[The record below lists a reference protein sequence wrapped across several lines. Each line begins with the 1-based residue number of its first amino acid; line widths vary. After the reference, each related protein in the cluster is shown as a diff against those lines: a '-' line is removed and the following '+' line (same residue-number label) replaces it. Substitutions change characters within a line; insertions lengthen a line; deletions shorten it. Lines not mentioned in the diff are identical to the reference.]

1 MKNMNR
7 QLLIDHLDKKL
18 AMLQG
23 LADSEIPTKGWINAV
38 RTTLGMTLAQLAKRL
53 NKTPVAVKEIEERE
67 QSKTITLKKLIEVGE
82 ALNLRFVYGFVP
94 KESSLRTMIEK
105 RARDV
110 AREIVLR
117 TSHSMALED
126 QKNSDER
133 LEQSIKDR
141 AEMLNQELPRHL
153 WD

>member
-53 NKTPVAVKEIEERE
+53 NKTPVAVREIEGRE

-82 ALNLRFVYGFVP
+82 ALDLRFVYGFVP
-94 KESSLRTMIEK
+94 KESSLRAMIEK
-105 RARDV
+105 RAREV
-110 AREIVLR
+110 AHEIVMR

-126 QKNSDER
+126 QKNSEER
-133 LEQSIKDR
+133 LEQSIRDL
-141 AEMLNQELPRHL
+141 AEMLKRELPRHL